1 MSSWANPEKVLSVC
15 LLFFL
20 ELLNCILI
28 RYNLSAGCRV
38 AGHEV
43 QWKCNGRF
51 ESFESCLVESFMRFY
66 GLESTKHVLT
76 LTAHGYLNSFLF
88 GGYIVVASSKNV
100 RRRWLDHL
108 PLFGHLKF
116 THLMLV
122 LLVNRLSCVLFLNF
136 ILHEV
141 VAWLF
146 YELMT
151 LKFLE
156 TLSVMRSLSQK
167 IFQVGVYVTKNT
179 EHKVAISSV
188 IL

>member
-1 MSSWANPEKVLSVC
+1 MSAWANPEKVLSIC

-20 ELLNCILI
+20 ELLNSILI
-28 RYNLSAGCRV
+28 RYNLSAGRRV
-38 AGHEV
+38 ASHEV
-43 QWKCNGRF
+43 QWKSNGCF

-88 GGYIVVASSKNV
+88 RGDIVVASSKNV
-100 RRRWLDHL
+100 CRRWLDHL

-116 THLMLV
+116 AHLMLV
-122 LLVNRLSCVLFLNF
+122 LLVNRLPRVLFLNF

-141 VAWLF
+141 ITWLF
-146 YELMT
+146 YELMA
-151 LKFLE
+151 LQFLE
-156 TLSVMRSLSQK
+156 TLSVMRSLSQQ
-167 IFQVGVYVTKNT
+167 IFQVGVNVTKNA